1 MVNRCAASAPHTPN
15 PDYRPDRLAS
25 VIIREY
31 QLSRRAIS
39 AIDGDDAAYH
49 PENEFLA
56 MFHRDQ
62 QSAEGARNYGHIR
75 ALSSLN

>member
-56 MFHRDQ
+56 MFHRISRVPRARGITVT
-62 QSAEGARNYGHIR
+62 SAPSRR
-75 ALSSLN
+75 